1 MSRSVTIGL
10 LMLTVAVAQTV
21 AVSADNTSKD
31 LAARVEA
38 IPVQTLTVTDEQ
50 FLKGD
55 TYGRPTTIAGVLR
68 IAQGSGRLPAVILVH
83 GSGGFNANVDLWDQQ
98 FGPLGISTFAMDSFT
113 GRGIVSTVIDQSQ
126 LGRLNMIVD
135 LYRSLSALASH
146 PRVDPNRIAVIGF
159 SRGAQATL
167 YASLKRFHKLWNP
180 GGIDPAAYIAF
191 YSPCI
196 TTYIDDTD
204 VSDHPI
210 RMFHGISDDYVEI
223 GPCRSYFQRL
233 KQRAKDVEMTEY
245 QDTWHAFN
253 YPLLST
259 TPTIVQNAQTT
270 HCQLKEEPQ
279 GTIINT
285 ATQKPFSYSDECVG
299 RNPHVAYSPSSTQAS
314 NEAVKTL
321 LKSVFKLN

>member
-1 MSRSVTIGL
+1 MSRSVIIGL
-10 LMLTVAVAQTV
+10 LMLAVAVGQTV

-55 TYGRPTTIAGVLR
+55 ASGRPTTIAGVLR
-68 IAQGSGRLPAVILVH
+68 LAQGSGRLPTVILVH

-98 FGPLGISTFAMDSFT
+98 FGPLGISTFAMNSFT
-113 GRGIVSTVIDQSQ
+113 GRGIVSTVVDQSQ
-126 LGRLNMIVD
+126 LGRLNMILD
-135 LYRSLSALASH
+135 LYRSLSVLASH

-167 YASLKRFHKLWNP
+167 YASLKRFHRIWNP

-259 TPTIVQNAQTT
+259 TPTIVPNAQTT
-270 HCQLKEEPQ
+270 HCDLKEEPL

-285 ATQKPFSYSDECVG
+285 ATKRPFSYSDTCVG